1 MAMQTERT
9 MSEQQHRPRR
19 RHRLTCAFGYLT
31 VAPID
36 GHLGARQANYEPA
49 VPLGR
54 IDGADAGQE
63 PARAVPVVRRVSRRV
78 IEAVE

>member
-1 MAMQTERT
+1 

-63 PARAVPVVRRVSRRV
+63 PARPVPVVRRVTRRV